1 MTGATQTTAEQNGT
15 EPNPFDGQAG
25 GPGVRIRAY
34 HPSAVL
40 VALLLAIAPS
50 GCGYHVRPPYNS
62 SVKTVYVPVFKSYR
76 FRQDLNLQL
85 TKMLINEINLRT
97 PYRVVSNPEKADAR
111 LEGVVTFDDKNVMV
125 EAPTNLPRH
134 IMATMTVKVKFID
147 NRLTE
152 EDERKISE
160 ANVTESASFYPELGE
175 TSTAGFQKVME
186 KIVRD
191 IVNMMEEPW
200 GEEFRIRDEFMDR
213 EQALDAAEKSDFDDP
228 TATRIQR

>member
-1 MTGATQTTAEQNGT
+1 MGIHSDRLRTAI
-15 EPNPFDGQAG
+15 AA
-25 GPGVRIRAY
+25 I
-34 HPSAVL
+34 L
-40 VALLLAIAPS
+40 VALAMA
-50 GCGYHVRPPYNS
+50 GCGYHVRPPYNP

-76 FRQDLNLQL
+76 FRQDLNIQL

-97 PYRVVSNPEKADAR
+97 PYRVVSDPAKADAR
-111 LEGVVTFDDKNVMV
+111 LEGVVTYDDKNVMV

-134 IMATMTVKVKFID
+134 IMGNMNVKVKFID

-160 ANVTESASFYPELGE
+160 ANVSESASFYPELGE
-175 TSTAGFQKVME
+175 TATTGFQKVMQ

-200 GEEFRIRDEFMDR
+200 GEEYRIRDEFMDR
-213 EQALDAAEKSDFDDP
+213 EQALEAAEKSDYDDP
-228 TATRIQR
+228 TADRIQR